1 MSVILACDL
10 GGTSFRVALVDGAGR
25 IRARHVIVMPVPVE
39 KDGAAEIDPAL
50 WWAALHDGAAAL
62 AASHPDLFGQVEAV
76 AISALTRS
84 QVLVDRAGRA
94 LRPALLWR
102 DTRAGD
108 TLPSL
113 QALCPPEHPE
123 TSGLNAFHPLARL
136 WWLKQAEPAIFTE
149 AAHVLDP
156 KDYLNLRLT
165 GVAASDS
172 VSLARLTAAARPDA
186 AGRSLF
192 DAAALPASL
201 LPPLNEPVS
210 VMGHVQPGLASALG
224 RLSGRPVIAM
234 ANDTWASVVGLGA
247 MREGYGY
254 NLSGTT
260 EVLGLVSGK
269 TARAE
274 GLLTVEWGGGLIQLG
289 GPSQTGADTLAWLLD
304 LLARLN
310 GDPARTQAELGEIL
324 AQRRDTDPVL
334 FLPYLQGERVP
345 YWDASLRGALI
356 GLNRRHRAV
365 DLAWAVM
372 EGVGF
377 LNRIVLERA
386 EAAAGSAAA
395 EIRFGG
401 GGAANLLWCQVKAD
415 ILARPIAVVEG
426 EEHGLLGAA
435 IVAWTALGRFADLA
449 VAQEAL
455 VGDVRT
461 YQPDPERGARY
472 DRLFALF
479 RQSEEALAPISR
491 RLAGW
496 RDDPLP

>member
-10 GGTSFRVALVDGAGR
+10 GGTSFRAALVDAAGR

-39 KDGAAEIDPAL
+39 TGGAAEIDPEL
-50 WWAALHDGAAAL
+50 WWSALHDGAAAL
-62 AASHPDLFGQVEAV
+62 AASHPDLFGEVEAV

-108 TLPSL
+108 RLPSL
-113 QALCPPEHPE
+113 LALCPQDHPE
-123 TSGLNAFHPLARL
+123 AGGLNAFHPLARL
-136 WWLKQAEPAIFTE
+136 WWLKQVEPAILAE

-165 GVAASDS
+165 GIAASDS
-172 VSLARLTAAARPDA
+172 VSLARLAAAACPA
-186 AGRSLF
+186 ASGRSLF
-192 DAAALPASL
+192 DVAGLPASL
-201 LPPLNEPVS
+201 LPTLNEPVS
-210 VMGHVQPGLASALG
+210 VMGHVRVGLTGALG
-224 RLSGRPVIAM
+224 HLAGRPVIAM

-247 MREGYGY
+247 MRPGFGY

-260 EVLGLVSGK
+260 EVLGLVGTK

-274 GLLTVEWGGGLIQLG
+274 GLLTVEWGDGLIQLG

-304 LLARLN
+304 LLARQS
-310 GDPARTQAELGEIL
+310 GGSARTHAELDRIL
-324 AQRRDTDPVL
+324 TEPRDADPVL

-386 EAAAGSAAA
+386 EAATGEAVA

-401 GGAANLLWCQVKAD
+401 GGAVNPHWCQVKAD
-415 ILARPIAVVEG
+415 ILGRPIAVVEG

-449 VAQEAL
+449 AAQASL
-455 VGDVRT
+455 VGNVRT
-461 YQPDPERGARY
+461 YRPDPERGARY

-479 RQSEEALAPISR
+479 RQAEQALAPIGR
-491 RLAGW
+491 QLAGW
-496 RDDPLP
+496 RDDPPA